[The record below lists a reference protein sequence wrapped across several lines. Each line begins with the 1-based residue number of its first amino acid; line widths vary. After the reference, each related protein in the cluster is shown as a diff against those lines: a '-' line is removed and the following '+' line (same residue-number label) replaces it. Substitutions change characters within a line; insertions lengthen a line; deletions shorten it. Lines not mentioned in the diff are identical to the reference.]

1 MDTSYN
7 ADFNIR
13 QFWQLLSFS
22 KYLLLF
28 DIAELSLL
36 HRADTRGTER
46 PFMALTHP
54 PTHNNNLILRP
65 LRNETCFWLIV
76 WLRSASPLF
85 DHCRENCR
93 SISGA
98 NIFSCCGY
106 LSTGQRGSVRGPAAA
121 AGGLHKRVLLN
132 HAKRRPARELERER
146 ERLEGNDWLWVW
158 PAQLC
163 TADHVRLVLII
174 HPSRRRPTPSHGLK
188 VCPVSVPFCSMRLT
202 TSSQLVLLVRPLQL
216 CFCTV

>member
-1 MDTSYN
+1 MSYK

-65 LRNETCFWLIV
+65 LRNENLFLIDR
-76 WLRSASPLF
+76 LASGVHLP
-85 DHCRENCR
+85 C
-93 SISGA
+93 
-98 NIFSCCGY
+98 
-106 LSTGQRGSVRGPAAA
+106 
-121 AGGLHKRVLLN
+121 
-132 HAKRRPARELERER
+132 
-146 ERLEGNDWLWVW
+146 
-158 PAQLC
+158 
-163 TADHVRLVLII
+163 
-174 HPSRRRPTPSHGLK
+174 
-188 VCPVSVPFCSMRLT
+188 LT
-202 TSSQLVLLVRPLQL
+202 TAEKTAVLFLAQTYFLALATSARASVVQSEALLQL
-216 CFCTV
+216 QEVCTSVCS